1 MNVTQMLFPG
11 RVRPRPVPKY
21 PNAGFLRSAGGK
33 SYVLMIFQETLPDYE
48 LYMTFSRYV
57 LLRIYHMNYKS
68 NCIVNG
74 VQSSAD

>member
-11 RVRPRPVPKY
+11 RVRSRPVLKY
-21 PNAGFLRSAGGK
+21 PNAGFLRSACGK
-33 SYVLMIFQETLPDYE
+33 SYVLTIFQETLPDYE
-48 LYMTFSRYV
+48 LYVTFSRYV

-74 VQSSAD
+74 VQNSAD